1 MNHPEDNGPVADKR
15 EAKKPR
21 WSIDENQDL
30 GLGTRVAQQSKRRFL
45 NRDGSFSV
53 QRYGLPFFQSLS
65 MYHSMLTIGWLQFY
79 SIIVAGYLAVN
90 VLFASAYYFCGPDAL
105 LIATTSLHPNRF
117 VECFFFSI
125 QTFTTIG
132 YGRVSP
138 VGVAANTLVAVE
150 ALTGLLGF
158 AFATGLSFARFSR
171 PSARIIFS
179 RNAII
184 APYQDMQAFEF
195 RIINARSSQII
206 EVDVK
211 VFLSRLEKEG
221 SRETRRFY
229 DLPLERRHVSFFPL
243 NWTIVHPIDA
253 TSPLA
258 GLTRQSLVD
267 SDAEFLVLITGIEET
282 FGQQVHTRS
291 SYKASEVVVGA
302 KFVDM
307 YVKAP
312 DGGLGVDIG
321 RLHEINLMDD

>member
-1 MNHPEDNGPVADKR
+1 MNKPEGDRLMSEKSNAKSQEWFR
-15 EAKKPR
+15 EEP
-21 WSIDENQDL
+21 QDL

-53 QRYGLPFFQSLS
+53 KRYGLPFLQSLS
-65 MYHSMLTIGWLQFY
+65 MYHSMLTIGWFRFY
-79 SIIVAGYLAVN
+79 AIIVSGYLAVN
-90 VLFASAYYFCGPDAL
+90 ILFAAAYYLCGPDAL
-105 LIATTSLHPNRF
+105 LIATANLHPNRF

-138 VGVAANTLVAVE
+138 VGIAANTLVAVE

-179 RNAII
+179 KHAVI
-184 APYQDMQAFEF
+184 APYQGIQAFEF

-211 VFLSRLEKEG
+211 VFLSRLEKDG
-221 SRETRRFY
+221 SRVTRRFH
-229 DLPLERRHVSFFPL
+229 DLALERTHVSFFPL
-243 NWTIVHPIDA
+243 NWTIVHPIEA
-253 TSPLA
+253 SSPLT
-258 GLTRQSLVD
+258 GLTRQSLLE

-282 FGQQVHTRS
+282 FGQQVHSRS

-302 KFVDM
+302 SFVDM
-307 YVKAP
+307 YVKTP
-312 DGGLGVDIG
+312 DGELGVDIG
-321 RLHEINLMDD
+321 RLHEIKPMDD